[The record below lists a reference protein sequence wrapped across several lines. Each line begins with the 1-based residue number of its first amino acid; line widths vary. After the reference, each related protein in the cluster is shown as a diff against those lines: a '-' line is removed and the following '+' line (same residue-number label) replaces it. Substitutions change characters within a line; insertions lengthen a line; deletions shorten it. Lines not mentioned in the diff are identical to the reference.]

1 MSAVEP
7 PDASRG
13 SRIGEGSR
21 RRSEAND
28 QDDRLSDDE
37 IERMSTALW
46 DQARAAIANGDT
58 ERGLELLDR
67 AVTQWRSL
75 QEYSINW
82 ITVLLSFIAD
92 ELGEEAVERALR
104 RTGDDFVRP
113 RRDTG
118 TEWGSLPASA
128 RAKVI
133 ARAMVA
139 NFGAVEVDEDD
150 EKIILSFRCGSGG
163 RLIDDGRYEGEHAY
177 TTLHERS
184 GRTFMRDDLPVYC
197 AHCSVNNEIQ
207 SVEWGGTPTSVE
219 FPPERAG
226 EPCIHHVYKD
236 VTRMPDAVFERIGLE
251 PPDPPDSTISDA

>member
-1 MSAVEP
+1 MAE
-7 PDASRG
+7 
-13 SRIGEGSR
+13 
-21 RRSEAND
+21 
-28 QDDRLSDDE
+28 LSDDE
-37 IERMSTALW
+37 IARMSTALW
-46 DQARAAIANGDT
+46 EQARAAIDAGDT
-58 ERGLELLDR
+58 ERGLDLLDR

-139 NFGAVEVDEDD
+139 NFGSVEVDEDD

-163 RLIDDGRYEGEHAY
+163 RLIDDGRYEGDHAY
-177 TTLHERS
+177 ATLQERS
-184 GRTFMRDDLPVYC
+184 GRTFMRDRLPVYC

-207 SVEWGGTPTSVE
+207 PVEWGETPASVE
-219 FPPERAG
+219 YPPERAG
-226 EPCIHHVYKD
+226 EPCVHHLYKD
-236 VTRMPDAVFERIGLE
+236 VSALPREVYERIGVE
-251 PPDPPDSTISDA
+251 PPADAPQADGAGPDG